1 MQSLNKYLLL
11 GLVAISAIL
20 LIYCL
25 SLKNSRDNAI
35 NKLDKANEQLNSLI
49 STNSDLK
56 NTISK
61 LNEQAELNNKYVRE
75 LDKKRKDSEAKAN
88 ELSDSFK
95 KAKRTNP
102 TINSW
107 SNQPLPNGLY

>member
-1 MQSLNKYLLL
+1 M
-11 GLVAISAIL
+11 
-20 LIYCL
+20 
-25 SLKNSRDNAI
+25 
-35 NKLDKANEQLNSLI
+35 NKLNKANEQLNSLI
-49 STNSDLK
+49 RTNSDLK
-56 NTISK
+56 NTINK

-102 TINSW
+102 TISSW
-107 SNQPLPNGLY
+107 SNQHLPNGLY